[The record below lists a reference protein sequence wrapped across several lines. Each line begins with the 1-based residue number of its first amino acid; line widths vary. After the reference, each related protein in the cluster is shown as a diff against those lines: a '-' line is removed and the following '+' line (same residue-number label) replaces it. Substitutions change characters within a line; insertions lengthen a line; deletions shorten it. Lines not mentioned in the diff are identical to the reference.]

1 MPPTAPGT
9 GAAPHRKD
17 NAGPDVWVSLLIMGP
32 ESVLS
37 GPRGP
42 SPCRSPGGSGG
53 PRACETEGGPLLKA
67 PGSGS
72 RPLGRKTDAGTLPP
86 RSRRQGSHGSDWGRR
101 LQEAVP
107 CAHLHPGVRSA
118 LFSAQS

>member
-1 MPPTAPGT
+1 MPPTRLAQVQLPTGGT
-9 GAAPHRKD
+9 TQALMFGCPCLLWGQHAA
-17 NAGPDVWVSLLIMGP
+17 
-32 ESVLS
+32 LS

-107 CAHLHPGVRSA
+107 CAHLRPGVRSA
-118 LFSAQS
+118 LFSTQS